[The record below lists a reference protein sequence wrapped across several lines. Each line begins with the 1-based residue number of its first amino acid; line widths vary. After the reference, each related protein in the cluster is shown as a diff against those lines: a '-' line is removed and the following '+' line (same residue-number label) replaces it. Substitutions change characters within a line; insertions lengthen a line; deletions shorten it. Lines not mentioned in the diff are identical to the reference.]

1 MPYYSDNLD
10 DLLAFDGI
18 RSFAGGQAS
27 GLQSDLLAENQVQQ
41 LVNMTLSPK
50 GSLETR
56 KGVTSFST
64 SATSQEGSIGG
75 MRYYDTSQTE
85 RLVAVIQGKLYT
97 INSSGTA
104 INSDGNVGPHRIE
117 EIWDNLTGATR
128 TWDNEAQ
135 KWADG
140 FSTSFDAKVSMA
152 QFNDKM
158 YMADSDGALYYYD
171 GDIATRQAGKIR
183 AITVTTAGSGY
194 TSATAV
200 VTGPDWGGT
209 LPTLIT
215 TVAGGAVTGVTV
227 VDGGYGYSGA
237 PTVTIIGDGSGATA
251 TATVSPPPLDLRLLI
266 NTGNRLFGVGS
277 GSNRNTLYASDI
289 LDASIWDL
297 TNSIVVNADDGD
309 EITAIVQYYQNRI
322 IVFKKRR
329 IFQVT
334 IPPDATSAA
343 DWTVQLISNNTGC
356 VAEASAVQ
364 VNSDIFFL
372 SDDGIR
378 SLVRSA
384 ADDFTSVGLPISEVI
399 KDVIQQINS
408 AKIGIAAAHFYDN
421 RYFLAIPTESN
432 DFNDTIIVYNTTL
445 GAFEGI
451 WTPNVMQFALTNF
464 QDQGLRLMMKLTT
477 GQITRYS
484 GYKTPAQVTT
494 ADYRDFGVYTTT
506 VSTGGT
512 STTTT
517 STGTFDYESSVRTKD
532 FNFGDPFAVKYGS
545 HFEVIFDDSYSTDTT
560 ISIQRDTDVG
570 DIDVQPNLNI
580 SSSVLTLEFT
590 LPAVLPTSVKK
601 KLASDLRKY
610 QKWRLLNVKIS
621 SVANKMAIRQIT
633 AAANPDTIETQ
644 KAL

>member
-64 SATSQEGSIGG
+64 TSTSQRGSIGG
-75 MRYYDTSQTE
+75 MRYYDTSQSE
-85 RLVAVIQGKLYT
+85 RLVTVTQGRLYT
-97 INSSGTA
+97 IDSN
-104 INSDGNVGPHRIE
+104 GNAQLRPAD
-117 EIWDNLTGATR
+117 EIWNDITR
-128 TWDNEAQ
+128 TWVSENQ
-135 KWADG
+135 QWADG
-140 FSTSFDAKVSMA
+140 FSTNFDVKVSMA

-158 YMADSDGALYYYD
+158 YLADADGPLYYFD
-171 GDIATRQAGKIR
+171 GNTTGGTGIATRQGGKVR
-183 AITVTTAGSGY
+183 AITISTGGTGY
-194 TSATAV
+194 TSATAI
-200 VTGPDWGGT
+200 VTGPDWGGA
-209 LPTLIT
+209 LPTMIT
-215 TVAGGAVTGVTV
+215 QVAGGAVTGVTV
-227 VDGGYGYSGA
+227 VDGGSGYSGA
-237 PTVTIIGDGSGATA
+237 PTVTIIGNGSGATA
-251 TATVSPPPLDLRLLI
+251 TATVSPPPLNLRLLI

-277 GSNRNTLYASDI
+277 AGNRNTLYASDI
-289 LDASIWDL
+289 LDASIWDAA
-297 TNSIVVNADDGD
+297 NSIVVNADDGD

-334 IPPDATSAA
+334 IPPDATTAA
-343 DWTVQLISNNTGC
+343 DWTVELISNNTGC
-356 VAEASAVQ
+356 VADASAVQ

-384 ADDFTSVGLPISEVI
+384 ADDFTSVGLPLSEVV
-399 KDVIQQINS
+399 KDVIQEINV
-408 AKIGIAAAHFYDN
+408 AKIGIATAHFYDN
-421 RYFLAIPTESN
+421 RYFLAIPTASN
-432 DFNDTIIVYNTTL
+432 DFNDTIIVYNTVL
-445 GAFEGI
+445 GAFEGT

-477 GQITRYS
+477 GQITKYS

-494 ADYRDFGVYTTT
+494 ADYQDFGVYTTT
-506 VSTGGT
+506 SGT
-512 STTTT
+512 TTTT
-517 STGTFDYESSVRTKD
+517 STGVFNYESYVRTKD

-545 HFEVIFDDSYSTDTT
+545 HFEVIFDDSFSTDTT
-560 ISIQRDTDVG
+560 IAIQRDIDVG

-580 SSSVLTLEFT
+580 SSAALTLPFV
-590 LPAVLPTSVKK
+590 LPAQLPSSVKK
-601 KLASDLRKY
+601 RLASDLRAY
-610 QKWRLLNVKIS
+610 QKWRLLNIKIQS
-621 SVANKMAIRQIT
+621 AANKMAIRQIT
-633 AAANPDTIETQ
+633 AAANPDTIEVQ
-644 KAL
+644 KNIS

>member
-1 MPYYSDNLD
+1 VPYYSDNLD

-18 RSFAGGQAS
+18 RSFSGGQAS

-64 SATSQEGSIGG
+64 TATSQEGSIGG
-75 MRYYDTSQTE
+75 MRYYDTSQSE
-85 RLVAVIQGKLYT
+85 RLIAVTQGRLYT
-97 INSSGTA
+97 IDSN
-104 INSDGNVGPHRIE
+104 GNAQLRPAD
-117 EIWDNLTGATR
+117 EIWNNLTGATR
-128 TWDNEAQ
+128 IWDNEAQ
-135 KWADG
+135 QWADG
-140 FSTSFDAKVSMA
+140 FSTDYNVKVSMA

-158 YMADSDGALYYYD
+158 YMADADGPLYYFDGAST
-171 GDIATRQAGKIR
+171 GGTGIATRQGGKVR
-183 AITVTTAGSGY
+183 AITVTTAGSNY

-200 VTGPDWGGT
+200 ISGPDWGGT

-227 VDGGYGYSGA
+227 VDGGSGYSGA
-237 PTVTIIGDGSGATA
+237 PAVTIIGNGSGAIA
-251 TATVSPPPLDLRLLI
+251 TATVSPPPLNLRLLI

-277 GSNRNTLYASDI
+277 SENRNTLYASDI
-289 LDASIWDL
+289 LDASIWDAS
-297 TNSIVVNADDGD
+297 NSIVVNADDGD

-334 IPPDATSAA
+334 IPSDATTAA
-343 DWTVQLISNNTGC
+343 DWTVELISNNTGC
-356 VAEASAVQ
+356 VAEGSAIQ

-384 ADDFTSVGLPISEVI
+384 ADDFTSVGLPLSEVI
-399 KDVIQQINS
+399 KNVIQEINV
-408 AKIGIAAAHFYDN
+408 AKIGIATAHFYDN

-432 DFNDTIIVYNTTL
+432 DYNDTIIVYNTTL
-445 GAFEGI
+445 GAFEGT
-451 WTPNVMQFALTNF
+451 WTPNVMQFALSNF

-484 GYKTPAQVTT
+484 GYKTPTQVTS
-494 ADYRDFGVYTTT
+494 ADYRDYGVYTTT
-506 VSTGGT
+506 SGT
-512 STTTT
+512 TTTT
-517 STGTFDYESSVRTKD
+517 STGVFDYESYVRTKD
-532 FNFGDPFAVKYGS
+532 FNFGDPFAIKYGS
-545 HFEVIFDDSYSTDTT
+545 HFEVIFDDSFSTDTT

-570 DIDVQPNLNI
+570 DVDVQPNLNI
-580 SSSVLTLEFT
+580 SSSALTLEFA
-590 LPAVLPTSVKK
+590 LPATLPTSVKK
-601 KLASDLRKY
+601 RLASDLRKY
-610 QKWRLLNVKIS
+610 QKWRLLNIKIS
-621 SVANKMAIRQIT
+621 SIANKMAIRQIT
-633 AAANPDTIETQ
+633 AAANPDTIEIQ
-644 KAL
+644 KTL